1 MQKLNFN
8 TYKFRLK
15 NTENKISIFDE
26 MRKKFIIC
34 TPEEWVRQHIIQ
46 FLIQEKHYP
55 KQLIAVEK
63 EFKLNGL
70 KKRFDI
76 LVFDTDAKPLLLVE
90 CKAPKVKITQ
100 ATFDQI
106 ARYNLEIKAPLLM
119 LSNGLEHYYSRMD
132 FAAERYDFLRELPNF
147 EVI

>member
-8 TYKFRLK
+8 AYKFRFK

-26 MRKKFIIC
+26 IRKKFVIC

-55 KQLIAVEK
+55 KYLIAVEK
-63 EFKLNGL
+63 EFTVNDL

-76 LVFDTDAKPLLLVE
+76 LVFNANAQPLLLVE
-90 CKAPKVKITQ
+90 CKAPNISISQT
-100 ATFDQI
+100 TFDQI
-106 ARYNLEIKAPLLM
+106 ARYNLAIKAPLLM
-119 LSNGLEHYYSRMD
+119 LSNGFQHYYSLMD
-132 FAAERYDFLRELPNF
+132 FESERYDFLSELPNY
-147 EVI
+147 ERI